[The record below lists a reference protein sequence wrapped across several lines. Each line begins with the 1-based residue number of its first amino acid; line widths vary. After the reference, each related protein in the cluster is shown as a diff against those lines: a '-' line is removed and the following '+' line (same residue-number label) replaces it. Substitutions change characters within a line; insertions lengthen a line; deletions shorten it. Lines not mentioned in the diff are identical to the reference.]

1 MDALDLRLFYLAGG
15 LAGAAALYGLRWV
28 SSVAHLYA
36 FFALFGVGFALAGLV
51 PGTTLVTRW
60 FQRRRSVALS
70 IASTGLSLGGIV
82 LTPVAAW
89 LIDRRSLAGAGPIL
103 AGLWLVGVIPI
114 GVLLVR
120 SQPADKGLRPDGAPD
135 EPASPGHPGDQ
146 LVGASFAAAR
156 RTRFFWMMCG
166 AYALIFFAQVGGLAH
181 LFNLVSERTD
191 RAAAS
196 TALSVLAG
204 TSVIGRLL
212 GGVVVLRIPS
222 RMLSTV
228 LTMLQGAALIAVGNA
243 FSTIAIFA
251 AVVVLGI
258 SVGNLLMLQPLLLAE
273 AFGVAEY
280 SRIYSFNQLF
290 STLGVAGGPV
300 ILGVVHDAL
309 DYRTAFVLAG
319 AASLLGFLALVS
331 AGSSARPLEVWD
343 RRPVPAAS

>member
-1 MDALDLRLFYLAGG
+1 
-15 LAGAAALYGLRWV
+15 
-28 SSVAHLYA
+28 
-36 FFALFGVGFALAGLV
+36 
-51 PGTTLVTRW
+51 
-60 FQRRRSVALS
+60 
-70 IASTGLSLGGIV
+70 
-82 LTPVAAW
+82 
-89 LIDRRSLAGAGPIL
+89 
-103 AGLWLVGVIPI
+103 
-114 GVLLVR
+114 
-120 SQPADKGLRPDGAPD
+120 
-135 EPASPGHPGDQ
+135 
-146 LVGASFAAAR
+146 
-156 RTRFFWMMCG
+156 
-166 AYALIFFAQVGGLAH
+166 
-181 LFNLVSERTD
+181 
-191 RAAAS
+191 
-196 TALSVLAG
+196 
-204 TSVIGRLL
+204 
-212 GGVVVLRIPS
+212 
-222 RMLSTV
+222 MLSTV